1 MKAQEVQLTLIDKLI
16 LKSYCSMVE
25 GLGNYLGEGY
35 EIVLHSLEDF
45 QHSVI
50 YIDHG
55 EHTGRSVG
63 APITDKA
70 LDFMIKFNEN
80 NSTQETYYSFNSKGE
95 PLKSTTIAI
104 KGENNRIIGLLCMNF
119 YMNISF
125 YDFVNTFVSK
135 EEPKT
140 DKESITETFASNVD
154 DMILSTLNTVKDRI
168 YNEPSISSSN
178 KNKEIIYDLYNK
190 GIFQIK
196 DSVSVI
202 AKLLN
207 ISKNTVYLHLRSCS
221 NSTLNDKE

>member
-1 MKAQEVQLTLIDKLI
+1 MKPQEVQLTLIDKMI
-16 LKSYCSMVE
+16 LQSYRSMVE
-25 GLGNYLGEGY
+25 GLGNYLGEAY

-50 YIDHG
+50 YINHG
-55 EHTGRSVG
+55 EHTGRKVG

-70 LDFMIKFNEN
+70 LDFLIKFSEN
-80 NSTQETYYSFNSKGE
+80 SSKQETYYSVNAKGE

-104 KGENNRIIGLLCMNF
+104 NGENDRIIGLLCMNF

-125 YDFVNTFVSK
+125 YDFIHTFVQK
-135 EEPKT
+135 ETLTAEN
-140 DKESITETFASNVD
+140 DSATETFASNVD
-154 DMILSTLNTVKDRI
+154 DMITSTLNTVKERI
-168 YNEPSISSSN
+168 YNDPAISSSN

-196 DSVSVI
+196 DAVTVI

-207 ISKNTVYLHLRSCS
+207 ISKNTVYLHLRKCS
-221 NSTLNDKE
+221 NHKF

>member
-1 MKAQEVQLTLIDKLI
+1 MKPQEVRFTLIDKLI
-16 LKSYCSMVE
+16 LQSYCSMVE
-25 GLGNYLGEGY
+25 GLGNYLGKGY

-55 EHTGRSVG
+55 EYTGRSIG

-70 LDFMIKFNEN
+70 LDFLIKFNEN

-125 YDFVNTFVSK
+125 YDYVHTFVSK
-135 EEPKT
+135 EDVTTEN
-140 DKESITETFASNVD
+140 ESITETFASNVD
-154 DMILSTLNTVKDRI
+154 DMISSTLIAVKEVI
-168 YNEPSISSSN
+168 YNDASISTSN
-178 KNKEIIYDLYNK
+178 KNKEIINALYNK

-221 NSTLNDKE
+221 K

>member
-1 MKAQEVQLTLIDKLI
+1 MKPQEVELTLIDKFV
-16 LKSYCSMVE
+16 LKSYCSMIE

-35 EIVLHSLEDF
+35 EVVLHSLEDF
-45 QHSVI
+45 EHSVI
-50 YIDHG
+50 YINHG
-55 EHTGRSVG
+55 EHTGRKKG

-70 LDFMIKFNEN
+70 LDFLIKFNEN
-80 NSTQETYYSFNSKGE
+80 GSTQETYYSFNAKGE

-125 YDFVNTFVSK
+125 YDFIHTFVSQENRVEAVEVK
-135 EEPKT
+135 
-140 DKESITETFASNVD
+140 TETFASNVD
-154 DMILSTLNTVKDRI
+154 DMILSTLDTVRDEI
-168 YNEPSISSSN
+168 YNDVSISSSN
-178 KNKEIIYDLYNK
+178 KNKEIIYALYDK

-196 DSVSVI
+196 DSVSVV

-221 NSTLNDKE
+221 TGK